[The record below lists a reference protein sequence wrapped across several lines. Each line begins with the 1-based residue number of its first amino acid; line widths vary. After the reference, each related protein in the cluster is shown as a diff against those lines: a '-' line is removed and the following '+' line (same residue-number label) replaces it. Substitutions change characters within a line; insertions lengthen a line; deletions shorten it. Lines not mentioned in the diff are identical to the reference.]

1 MSDLA
6 VTARACRWQRYLTL
20 AGLHAFCGLVAA
32 ACLFPLIW
40 MLSSSLKTQ
49 ATVFSD
55 FRLVPAHPQLGNY
68 MAAWTQGHFGTYFFN
83 SVWYT
88 CWVVAG
94 VVAIASLAAY
104 AFSRLTFPGRNFLF
118 YLLLATMM
126 VPVPGS
132 FVPLYVLLNKLGLIN
147 TRLGYILPQINGGL
161 ALAIFLFKTFFDKIP
176 RELEESAK
184 VDGCSRFGVFWHV
197 ALPLARPAMAVVVI
211 FTALAAW
218 NEYLLAFLV
227 FSSKELMPL
236 QRGLMVFQGAHITQY
251 PLLMAGMIISIV
263 PIVAVYLVM
272 HKQIIKG
279 VMAGA
284 LKT

>member
-1 MSDLA
+1 MA
-6 VTARACRWQRYLTL
+6 RVTEYRWQRWLSFT
-20 AGLHAFCGLVAA
+20 ALHLFCGGVAL
-32 ACLFPLIW
+32 ACLFPLLW
-40 MLSSSLKTQ
+40 MFSSSLKTQ
-49 ATVFSD
+49 STMFAEQHFLRSLIPTA
-55 FRLVPAHPQLGNY
+55 AHLENY
-68 MAAWTQGHFGTYFFN
+68 AQAWTEGQFGTYFFN

-88 CWVVAG
+88 GWVVFG
-94 VVAIASLAAY
+94 VVAVASLAAY
-104 AFSRLTFPGRNFLF
+104 AFSRLAFPGKQFF
-118 YLLLATMM
+118 YYLLLATMM

-176 RELEESAK
+176 RELEESAR
-184 VDGCSRFGVFWHV
+184 VDGCGRLGIFWYI
-197 ALPLARPAMAVVVI
+197 ALPLARPAVAVVVI
-211 FTALAAW
+211 FTALAVW

-236 QRGLMVFQGAHITQY
+236 QRGLMVFHGAHLTQY

-272 HKQIIKG
+272 HKHIIKG

-284 LKT
+284 LKA

>member
-1 MSDLA
+1 MADDVTLA
-6 VTARACRWQRYLTL
+6 KRYRAQRWLGT
-20 AGLHAFCGLVAA
+20 AGLHILCGAVAV
-32 ACLFPLIW
+32 ACLFPLAW
-40 MLSSSLKTQ
+40 MFSSSLKTQ
-49 ATVFSD
+49 DTVFS
-55 FRLVPAHPQLGNY
+55 NY
-68 MAAWTQGHFGTYFFN
+68 HLIPKTPHLENYILAWTQGHFGTYFFN

-88 CWVVAG
+88 FWVVAG

-104 AFSRLTFPGRNFLF
+104 AFSRLTFPGKNFFF

-132 FVPLYVLLNKLGLIN
+132 FVPLYVLLNELGLIN

-251 PLLMAGMIISIV
+251 PLLMAGMIISII

-272 HKQIIKG
+272 HKHIIKG

-284 LKT
+284 LKA